1 MYAHYFKVSEKP
13 KHKMQVY
20 YWKCSIVKNTP
31 KIASTL
37 KESEYLNICAK
48 HTHFQ
53 IPWQMYNMCAEQ
65 LVTQPQIL
73 ASRNTRDAVPLKNMV
88 ETCSAYLAQGWN
100 QMLQT
105 QGQSS
110 PLH

>member
-1 MYAHYFKVSEKP
+1 MYVHYFKVSEKP
-13 KHKMQVY
+13 KHKMQAY
-20 YWKCSIVKNTP
+20 YWKCSNVKNTP

-37 KESEYLNICAK
+37 IESMNICAK
-48 HTHFQ
+48 HIHLQ
-53 IPWQMYNMCAEQ
+53 LPWQMHNMCAKQ

-73 ASRNTRDAVPLKNMV
+73 ASRNTRDAAPLKNMV
-88 ETCSAYLAQGWN
+88 KTCSAYLAQGWS

-110 PLH
+110 PWH